1 QQTRSMAVFDA
12 SDEESFDKMRDM
24 FGPVEIDQQLRQ
36 AIQFCWMGLPKDKQN
51 VDELER
57 QVRRLVDRAIRDIRE
72 DFDQFSGDK
81 T

>member
-1 QQTRSMAVFDA
+1 MAVFDA